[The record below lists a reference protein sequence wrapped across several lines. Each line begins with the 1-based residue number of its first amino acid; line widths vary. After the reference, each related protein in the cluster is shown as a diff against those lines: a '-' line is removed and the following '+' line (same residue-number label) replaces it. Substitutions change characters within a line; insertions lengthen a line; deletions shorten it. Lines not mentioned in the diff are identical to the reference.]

1 MPVAQPE
8 NNKINCFKKNTSPI
22 CVFEIILSKTEKGD
36 FPGGTVDGSPS
47 ASTGTWV
54 RSLVQ
59 EDSTRVGAIE
69 SVRDNY

>member
-1 MPVAQPE
+1 M
-8 NNKINCFKKNTSPI
+8 
-22 CVFEIILSKTEKGD
+22 FEIILSKTEKGD